1 VRGSF
6 ADGMHLRALVFHPIA
21 TPAANFSLHLDFRL
35 AISLFHFLQC
45 YSHSSVTAMKPKL
58 KLVAKSFKATLERI
72 PSRLNWVVIRIPFEV
87 SKIWGTRGK
96 VRVKG
101 EINGFAFRA
110 AVFPTA
116 KGYHCML
123 VNKRLQAGANTA
135 LGETVQFRLEPDT
148 AKRVATIPAELQRIL
163 NEDRSFRRWF
173 DQLSFSMR
181 KWICDWIV
189 NVKNPASRVR
199 RAEQVAE
206 QLLST
211 MEAELDLPPI
221 LKRAFASDP
230 RAYLGWQ
237 SMTPL
242 QRRHQLLG
250 IFYYRNPESR
260 DRRIAKMLEAAL
272 AHTDRKPRTKS
283 APKEVADEGFL

>member
-1 VRGSF
+1 
-6 ADGMHLRALVFHPIA
+6 
-21 TPAANFSLHLDFRL
+21 
-35 AISLFHFLQC
+35 
-45 YSHSSVTAMKPKL
+45 MKPKP
-58 KLVAKSFKATLERI
+58 KPVAKSFKATLERI
-72 PSRLNWVVIRIPFEV
+72 PSRLNWVIIRIPFDV
-87 SKIWGTRGK
+87 SKVWGTRAK

-101 EINGFAFRA
+101 EINGFAFRSS
-110 AVFPTA
+110 VFPTS

-123 VNKRLQAGANTA
+123 VKKSMQTGANA
-135 LGETVQFRLEPDT
+135 VPGETAQFRIVPDT
-148 AKRVATIPAELQRIL
+148 AKRVAIVPAELQRIL

-173 DQLSFSMR
+173 DEQLTFSMR

-206 QLLST
+206 QLLTT

-230 RAYLGWQ
+230 RAYRGWQ

-250 IFYYRNPESR
+250 IFYYRTPESR

-272 AHTDRKPRTKS
+272 AHAERKPSKKNE
-283 APKEVADEGFL
+283 PQPVD